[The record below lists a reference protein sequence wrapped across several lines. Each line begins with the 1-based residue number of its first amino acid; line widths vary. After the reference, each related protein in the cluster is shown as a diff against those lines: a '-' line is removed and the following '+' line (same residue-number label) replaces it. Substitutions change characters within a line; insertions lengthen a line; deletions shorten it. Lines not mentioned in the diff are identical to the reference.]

1 MKGFAFW
8 EAIMIGVS
16 KIVALFTA
24 TILAAIGTANAQ
36 QGLRV
41 GLLDAEPGVIRA
53 GDKVGGRDI
62 DIWNA
67 IAKDTGLQ
75 LTYVFMTNLPPL
87 LAALDENKLDVV
99 GWGVT
104 PTPDTT
110 AKYLLTDI
118 ILPTAEALVVPKADT
133 RMYRVIDD
141 TKSLRF
147 ATLKASPYAD
157 YLKKNG
163 IADVKE
169 LDSIPDVVK
178 TVTSG
183 EANAAM
189 FSGIIAGYLLKQGK
203 LPGLAVV
210 ASYQPALSRPIMAAF
225 PRTASENYNRANNS
239 LKKLSADGTM
249 AGIKAKYGL

>member
-1 MKGFAFW
+1 MSEVSRLMAAFA
-8 EAIMIGVS
+8 
-16 KIVALFTA
+16 A

-36 QGLRV
+36 QALRV
-41 GLLDAEPGVIRA
+41 GLLDAEPGVVRD
-53 GDKVGGRDI
+53 GNQVGGRDI

-67 IAKDTGLQ
+67 IAKDAGLQ
-75 LTYVFMTNLPPL
+75 VTYVFMTNLPPL
-87 LAALDENKLDVV
+87 LTALDENKLDVV

-141 TKSLRF
+141 AKSLRF

-157 YLKKNG
+157 YLKKSG
-163 IADVKE
+163 IANIKE

-178 TVTSG
+178 AVASG
-183 EANAAM
+183 EVEAAM

-203 LPGLAVV
+203 LPNLAVV

-239 LKKLSADGTM
+239 LKKLSTDGTM